1 VDIKEFYDEKRKQ
14 HTRLVREL
22 LAGKHPGQPELETY
36 VDEDTDE
43 EAKRP
48 VAVYITS
55 VRKRE
60 AGVTAGQ
67 TCLAAV
73 WGDPACKS
81 PGITAERIADGTHR
95 IATQEEIN
103 KYLRRQL
110 DQKKLHDNL
119 DHKRETKRTQMV
131 TSGPSD
137 EIPEHLMA
145 IATEPAKEAA
155 SRTKR

>member
-1 VDIKEFYDEKRKQ
+1 MDIKEFYDEKRKQ

-36 VDEDTDE
+36 VDEETDE
-43 EAKRP
+43 AAKRP

-60 AGVTAGQ
+60 AGTIAGQ

-81 PGITAERIADGTHR
+81 PGIAAERMADGTHR
-95 IATQEEIN
+95 MATEEEIN

-110 DQKKLHDNL
+110 DQKKLHDGL

-137 EIPEHLMA
+137 EIPAHLA
-145 IATEPAKEAA
+145 AVAAEPVKQEA
-155 SRTKR
+155 SRQKR